1 MLALGRVEDVL
12 EGNVCGEGELAAAV
26 EADEKGATVGR
37 ISLASSSTRSNSKSK
52 FPALPLLVI
61 ITVCQ
66 LLSMALD

>member
-1 MLALGRVEDVL
+1 ML
-12 EGNVCGEGELAAAV
+12 EGDVSGEGEVAAAV
-26 EADEKGATVGR
+26 EVDEKVVTVGR

-66 LLSMALD
+66 TLSIALD